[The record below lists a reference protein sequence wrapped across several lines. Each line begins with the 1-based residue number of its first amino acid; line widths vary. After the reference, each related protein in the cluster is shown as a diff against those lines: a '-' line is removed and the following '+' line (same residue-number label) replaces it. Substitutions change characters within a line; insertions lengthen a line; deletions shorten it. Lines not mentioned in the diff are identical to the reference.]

1 MDVANEIDEDKA
13 AENME
18 NLEDLDSDKILDLKY
33 PENNETFS
41 SRIVVDAYDQNSVR
55 RIHKG
60 DPFKNMPI
68 QALNMI
74 RPDLAKKLSTKKKDK
89 SEEAEQFV
97 DENDILKNDDPFSNF
112 LKEEMGM
119 KIENEKQSNDEN
131 SIGDDEKIDQRD
143 ESFETFSKDG
153 QIMRLRDF

>member
-13 AENME
+13 E
-18 NLEDLDSDKILDLKY
+18 EDDFEDDSEKILDLKY

-74 RPDLAKKLSTKKKDK
+74 RPDLAKKLSKRDK
-89 SEEAEQFV
+89 SEEAAEDFV

-112 LKEEMGM
+112 LKEEMGLNT
-119 KIENEKQSNDEN
+119 ENEKKSNE
-131 SIGDDEKIDQRD
+131 DDIDYVDNKIEHNGGE

-153 QIMRLRDF
+153 QFLSL